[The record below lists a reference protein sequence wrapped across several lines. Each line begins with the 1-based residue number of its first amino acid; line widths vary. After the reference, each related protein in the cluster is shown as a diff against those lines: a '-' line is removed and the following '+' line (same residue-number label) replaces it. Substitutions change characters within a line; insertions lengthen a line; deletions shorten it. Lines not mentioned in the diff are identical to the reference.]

1 MGRNI
6 DECASVPDSLKR
18 ARACRVCSLIKT
30 YEQFKREGCDNCES
44 FLGLC
49 GYPDKIRECTSSDY
63 DGIIALMKPRANSFI
78 SKTKKLTRYVPGTYA
93 VGVSGRLP
101 DWVEEIMMDEGISYV
116 PRDGTI
122 DDKYLMPKR
131 NQRVNI
137 KKF

>member
-18 ARACRVCSLIKT
+18 ARACRVCSLIK
-30 YEQFKREGCDNCES
+30 FKREGCDNCES

-78 SKTKKLTRYVPGTYA
+78 SKTKKLSTYA

-131 NQRVNI
+131 NQ
-137 KKF
+137 